1 MYQEE
6 VQLSIFST
14 DFRKQEALRALE
26 LNGNNVE
33 KTARE
38 FNVEPQTVRQW
49 RKDRENIKDSKKVYV
64 KRKIQHKE
72 PGGQHEDEEKNV
84 YLWVLSH
91 RSRVCVISI
100 YY

>member
-1 MYQEE
+1 LYQEE
-6 VQLSIFST
+6 VQYSIFST

-49 RKDRENIKDSKKVYV
+49 RKDRETIKDTKKVYV

-84 YLWVLSH
+84 YL
-91 RSRVCVISI
+91 
-100 YY
+100 